1 MTTLLELKEK
11 LIRFYGKNE
20 IYVKPAI
27 RFVLALFTFLVINNS
42 IGYMKLVSK
51 TPVAVILALV
61 CSMLPVNGLIAI
73 AALVVLA
80 DLYALSIEVCLVG
93 LLMFA
98 IIYFIYF
105 RFSPKSGINAVLTPV
120 CFKLHIPYAV
130 PVGSGLLSEAYSV
143 VSVACGTV
151 IYFFIHGVSENASAL
166 SDAAEETDSSVSKV
180 VVALNQLIGNK
191 EMYLV
196 LGISG
201 GIFSSPGTPFS
212 LALNQLIGNKE
223 MYLVLGI
230 FIITTLIVYV
240 VRKLDIEHSWTVA
253 WASGI
258 LFEAIGLTAGYILL
272 GISDK
277 IAGVIIGSVISGVIA
292 MIIQFLFFNLD
303 YSRTERLQFEDDD
316 YYYYVKAVPKSLVTE
331 KDKQIKRFNGKNE
344 KERLNKKKF
353 AEEMDID
360 ENLLD

>member
-11 LIRFYGKNE
+11 LVRFYGKNE
-20 IYVKPAI
+20 IYVKPVI

-196 LGISG
+196 
-201 GIFSSPGTPFS
+201 
-212 LALNQLIGNKE
+212 
-223 MYLVLGI
+223 
-230 FIITTLIVYV
+230 YV

>member
-196 LGISG
+196 LGI
-201 GIFSSPGTPFS
+201 
-212 LALNQLIGNKE
+212 
-223 MYLVLGI
+223 

-258 LFEAIGLTAGYILL
+258 LFE
-272 GISDK
+272 
-277 IAGVIIGSVISGVIA
+277 VISGVIA

>member
-1 MTTLLELKEK
+1 MVDNILKTLFNQTQK
-11 LIRFYGKNE
+11 
-20 IYVKPAI
+20 
-27 RFVLALFTFLVINNS
+27 S
-42 IGYMKLVSK
+42 HSK
-51 TPVAVILALV
+51 YRT
-61 CSMLPVNGLIAI
+61 S
-73 AALVVLA
+73 
-80 DLYALSIEVCLVG
+80 
-93 LLMFA
+93 
-98 IIYFIYF
+98 FIYF

-196 LGISG
+196 LGI
-201 GIFSSPGTPFS
+201 
-212 LALNQLIGNKE
+212 
-223 MYLVLGI
+223 

-258 LFEAIGLTAGYILL
+258 LFEAIGLTAGYHWKRDLRC
-272 GISDK
+272 DRHDHP
-277 IAGVIIGSVISGVIA
+277 VSV
-292 MIIQFLFFNLD
+292 F
-303 YSRTERLQFEDDD
+303 
-316 YYYYVKAVPKSLVTE
+316 
-331 KDKQIKRFNGKNE
+331 
-344 KERLNKKKF
+344 
-353 AEEMDID
+353 
-360 ENLLD
+360 

>member
-166 SDAAEETDSSVSKV
+166 SDAAEE
-180 VVALNQLIGNK
+180 
-191 EMYLV
+191 
-196 LGISG
+196 
-201 GIFSSPGTPFS
+201 
-212 LALNQLIGNKE
+212 

>member
-130 PVGSGLLSEAYSV
+130 PVGSG
-143 VSVACGTV
+143 TV

-180 VVALNQLIGNK
+180 VV
-191 EMYLV
+191 
-196 LGISG
+196 
-201 GIFSSPGTPFS
+201 
-212 LALNQLIGNKE
+212 ALNQLIGNKE

-272 GISDK
+272 GISK
-277 IAGVIIGSVISGVIA
+277 LPV
-292 MIIQFLFFNLD
+292 
-303 YSRTERLQFEDDD
+303 
-316 YYYYVKAVPKSLVTE
+316 
-331 KDKQIKRFNGKNE
+331 
-344 KERLNKKKF
+344 
-353 AEEMDID
+353 
-360 ENLLD
+360 

>member
-27 RFVLALFTFLVINNS
+27 RFVLALFTFLMINNS

-166 SDAAEETDSSVSKV
+166 SDAAEEK
-180 VVALNQLIGNK
+180 IGRAH
-191 EMYLV
+191 V
-196 LGISG
+196 
-201 GIFSSPGTPFS
+201 
-212 LALNQLIGNKE
+212 
-223 MYLVLGI
+223 
-230 FIITTLIVYV
+230 
-240 VRKLDIEHSWTVA
+240 
-253 WASGI
+253 
-258 LFEAIGLTAGYILL
+258 
-272 GISDK
+272 
-277 IAGVIIGSVISGVIA
+277 
-292 MIIQFLFFNLD
+292 
-303 YSRTERLQFEDDD
+303 
-316 YYYYVKAVPKSLVTE
+316 
-331 KDKQIKRFNGKNE
+331 
-344 KERLNKKKF
+344 
-353 AEEMDID
+353 
-360 ENLLD
+360 

>member
-1 MTTLLELKEK
+1 
-11 LIRFYGKNE
+11 
-20 IYVKPAI
+20 
-27 RFVLALFTFLVINNS
+27 
-42 IGYMKLVSK
+42 
-51 TPVAVILALV
+51 
-61 CSMLPVNGLIAI
+61 
-73 AALVVLA
+73 
-80 DLYALSIEVCLVG
+80 
-93 LLMFA
+93 MFA

-196 LGISG
+196 
-201 GIFSSPGTPFS
+201 
-212 LALNQLIGNKE
+212 
-223 MYLVLGI
+223 
-230 FIITTLIVYV
+230 
-240 VRKLDIEHSWTVA
+240 LDIEHSWTVA

>member
-105 RFSPKSGINAVLTPV
+105 RFSPKSGILS
-120 CFKLHIPYAV
+120 LIHI
-130 PVGSGLLSEAYSV
+130 
-143 VSVACGTV
+143 
-151 IYFFIHGVSENASAL
+151 
-166 SDAAEETDSSVSKV
+166 
-180 VVALNQLIGNK
+180 
-191 EMYLV
+191 
-196 LGISG
+196 
-201 GIFSSPGTPFS
+201 
-212 LALNQLIGNKE
+212 
-223 MYLVLGI
+223 
-230 FIITTLIVYV
+230 
-240 VRKLDIEHSWTVA
+240 
-253 WASGI
+253 
-258 LFEAIGLTAGYILL
+258 
-272 GISDK
+272 
-277 IAGVIIGSVISGVIA
+277 
-292 MIIQFLFFNLD
+292 
-303 YSRTERLQFEDDD
+303 
-316 YYYYVKAVPKSLVTE
+316 
-331 KDKQIKRFNGKNE
+331 
-344 KERLNKKKF
+344 
-353 AEEMDID
+353 
-360 ENLLD
+360 

>member
-180 VVALNQLIGNK
+180 VVALNQLIGNI
-191 EMYLV
+191 EMDLV
-196 LGISG
+196 LGS
-201 GIFSSPGTPFS
+201 
-212 LALNQLIGNKE
+212 
-223 MYLVLGI
+223 

-277 IAGVIIGSVISGVIA
+277 IAGVIA

>member
-1 MTTLLELKEK
+1 
-11 LIRFYGKNE
+11 
-20 IYVKPAI
+20 
-27 RFVLALFTFLVINNS
+27 
-42 IGYMKLVSK
+42 
-51 TPVAVILALV
+51 
-61 CSMLPVNGLIAI
+61 MLPVNGLIAI

-105 RFSPKSGINAVLTPV
+105 RFSQSGINAVLTPV

-196 LGISG
+196 LGI
-201 GIFSSPGTPFS
+201 
-212 LALNQLIGNKE
+212 
-223 MYLVLGI
+223 

-240 VRKLDIEHSWTVA
+240 V
-253 WASGI
+253 
-258 LFEAIGLTAGYILL
+258 
-272 GISDK
+272 
-277 IAGVIIGSVISGVIA
+277 
-292 MIIQFLFFNLD
+292 
-303 YSRTERLQFEDDD
+303 
-316 YYYYVKAVPKSLVTE
+316 KA
-331 KDKQIKRFNGKNE
+331 
-344 KERLNKKKF
+344 
-353 AEEMDID
+353 
-360 ENLLD
+360 

>member
-27 RFVLALFTFLVINNS
+27 RFVLALFTFLMINNS

-130 PVGSGLLSEAYSV
+130 PVGSGLLSEAY
-143 VSVACGTV
+143 
-151 IYFFIHGVSENASAL
+151 FFIHGVSENASAL

-180 VVALNQLIGNK
+180 VV
-191 EMYLV
+191 
-196 LGISG
+196 
-201 GIFSSPGTPFS
+201 
-212 LALNQLIGNKE
+212 ALNQLIGNKE

-277 IAGVIIGSVISGVIA
+277 IAGVIVGSVISGVIA

-331 KDKQIKRFNGKNE
+331 KDKQIKRFNGKSE

>member
-1 MTTLLELKEK
+1 
-11 LIRFYGKNE
+11 
-20 IYVKPAI
+20 
-27 RFVLALFTFLVINNS
+27 
-42 IGYMKLVSK
+42 
-51 TPVAVILALV
+51 
-61 CSMLPVNGLIAI
+61 
-73 AALVVLA
+73 
-80 DLYALSIEVCLVG
+80 
-93 LLMFA
+93 
-98 IIYFIYF
+98 
-105 RFSPKSGINAVLTPV
+105 
-120 CFKLHIPYAV
+120 
-130 PVGSGLLSEAYSV
+130 
-143 VSVACGTV
+143 
-151 IYFFIHGVSENASAL
+151 
-166 SDAAEETDSSVSKV
+166 
-180 VVALNQLIGNK
+180 
-191 EMYLV
+191 
-196 LGISG
+196 
-201 GIFSSPGTPFS
+201 
-212 LALNQLIGNKE
+212 

-360 ENLLD
+360 ENLLKGSESGAEFRRNIADVLGKSGVLPDTSDVPHRYYRDHYHFSSDLLYAGLDQRYESVDASPWNPCDPCLCFACSFV

>member
-1 MTTLLELKEK
+1 MNKKRKPLEL
-11 LIRFYGKNE
+11 
-20 IYVKPAI
+20 YV
-27 RFVLALFTFLVINNS
+27 
-42 IGYMKLVSK
+42 
-51 TPVAVILALV
+51 
-61 CSMLPVNGLIAI
+61 
-73 AALVVLA
+73 
-80 DLYALSIEVCLVG
+80 
-93 LLMFA
+93 
-98 IIYFIYF
+98 
-105 RFSPKSGINAVLTPV
+105 
-120 CFKLHIPYAV
+120 HIPFCIRKCAYCDFV
-130 PVGSGLLSEAYSV
+130 SGPGTKAMQKEYEEALLAE
-143 VSVACGTV
+143 
-151 IYFFIHGVSENASAL
+151 

-180 VVALNQLIGNK
+180 VV
-191 EMYLV
+191 
-196 LGISG
+196 
-201 GIFSSPGTPFS
+201 
-212 LALNQLIGNKE
+212 ALNQLIGNKE

>member
-130 PVGSGLLSEAYSV
+130 PVGSGLLS
-143 VSVACGTV
+143 
-151 IYFFIHGVSENASAL
+151 
-166 SDAAEETDSSVSKV
+166 DAAEETDSSVSKV
-180 VVALNQLIGNK
+180 VV
-191 EMYLV
+191 
-196 LGISG
+196 
-201 GIFSSPGTPFS
+201 
-212 LALNQLIGNKE
+212 ALNQLIGNKE

-331 KDKQIKRFNGKNE
+331 KDKQIKRFNGKSE

>member
-105 RFSPKSGINAVLTPV
+105 RFSILFPKNIYLCHT
-120 CFKLHIPYAV
+120 
-130 PVGSGLLSEAYSV
+130 LSAHQRDV
-143 VSVACGTV
+143 KRQ
-151 IYFFIHGVSENASAL
+151 
-166 SDAAEETDSSVSKV
+166 KV
-180 VVALNQLIGNK
+180 VLLLIS
-191 EMYLV
+191 E
-196 LGISG
+196 
-201 GIFSSPGTPFS
+201 
-212 LALNQLIGNKE
+212 
-223 MYLVLGI
+223 
-230 FIITTLIVYV
+230 
-240 VRKLDIEHSWTVA
+240 
-253 WASGI
+253 
-258 LFEAIGLTAGYILL
+258 
-272 GISDK
+272 
-277 IAGVIIGSVISGVIA
+277 
-292 MIIQFLFFNLD
+292 
-303 YSRTERLQFEDDD
+303 
-316 YYYYVKAVPKSLVTE
+316 
-331 KDKQIKRFNGKNE
+331 
-344 KERLNKKKF
+344 
-353 AEEMDID
+353 
-360 ENLLD
+360 

>member
-11 LIRFYGKNE
+11 LVRFYGKNE
-20 IYVKPAI
+20 IYVKPVI

-196 LGISG
+196 LGI
-201 GIFSSPGTPFS
+201 
-212 LALNQLIGNKE
+212 
-223 MYLVLGI
+223 

-316 YYYYVKAVPKSLVTE
+316 YYYYVKAVPKLTVSAPDVKVQRIYSRKNVRREKTE
-331 KDKQIKRFNGKNE
+331 TRE
-344 KERLNKKKF
+344 
-353 AEEMDID
+353 
-360 ENLLD
+360 